1 MESTLNEDFGTAG
14 DLLLQ
19 GSVNA
24 MSMCSMCSSAALG
37 LGREGK
43 EVPKSKYSES
53 RYSES
58 RYSQGRADA
67 CVPWVSFPPPHP
79 WVGNKHCSVMMQ
91 E

>member
-24 MSMCSMCSSAALG
+24 MSMCSRAALG

-43 EVPKSKYSES
+43 EVPQSKYSESKYSES
-53 RYSES
+53 RYSE
-58 RYSQGRADA
+58 GRADA